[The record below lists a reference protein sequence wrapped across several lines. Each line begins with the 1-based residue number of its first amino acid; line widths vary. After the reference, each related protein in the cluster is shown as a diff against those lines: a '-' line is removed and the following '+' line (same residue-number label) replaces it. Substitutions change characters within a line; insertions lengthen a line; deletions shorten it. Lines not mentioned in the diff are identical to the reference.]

1 MKGRLV
7 ELDRTVKAD
16 AVLRIDQR
24 NGEVRIGTVP
34 GGASV
39 RERQE
44 LNRGRAGSRTP
55 KKECAREQ
63 SFRQDPFPSG
73 GMPEF
78 SLCQVSIVP
87 VPRPPLPE
95 RRSFSMKSATGEG
108 TSMSPGKFYT
118 SKVILRNY
126 GIRL

>member
-44 LNRGRAGSRTP
+44 LNLGRAGWRTP

-63 SFRQDPFPSG
+63 TYRQDPFPSG
-73 GMPEF
+73 WMPELL
-78 SLCQVSIVP
+78 LCQVSIVP
-87 VPRPPLPE
+87 VSCPSWRE
-95 RRSFSMKSATGEG
+95 RRSFSMKSSTG
-108 TSMSPGKFYT
+108 
-118 SKVILRNY
+118 RNVY
-126 GIRL
+126 VSW